1 MKKTDDRSYYKNLPR
16 KRMAAGVL
24 LFNEKNE
31 LLIVKPNYR
40 DYWLLPGGIVEENES
55 PRAAAIRELKEEI
68 GLDIDADRLEF
79 AAVDYSRIDKV
90 DYNYKDS
97 GEYEGVQFVFDG
109 GLLSKEMVG
118 KIILQKEELEEYK
131 FAPIEEA
138 LSLLNAYLSKR
149 VSMAMAGLK
158 DAKPV
163 YLENGEAA

>member
-1 MKKTDDRSYYKNLPR
+1 MT
-16 KRMAAGVL
+16 AGVL

-40 DYWLLPGGIVEENES
+40 DKWLLPGGVVEERES
-55 PRAAAIRELKEEI
+55 PKAAAIRELKEET
-68 GLDIDADRLEF
+68 GLDIDADKLEF
-79 AAVDYSRIDKV
+79 AAVDYGRIDKV

-109 GLLSKEMVG
+109 GLLSKELVG

-138 LSLLNAYLSKR
+138 LALLNVYLSKR
-149 VSMAMAGLK
+149 VAKALDALK
-158 DAKPV
+158 IDKAV
-163 YLENGEAA
+163 YLENGETEK